1 MKAPV
6 GLLGV
11 TQFEVLTNQTPATMK
26 TTMITSLMVT
36 ITLLTLANSLIPTTS
51 RMVIKTM
58 MNIAGRLTS
67 ASVGDQLLI
76 AGS

>member
-1 MKAPV
+1 
-6 GLLGV
+6 
-11 TQFEVLTNQTPATMK
+11 
-26 TTMITSLMVT
+26 MITSLMVT
-36 ITLLTLANSLIPTTS
+36 IALFTLADFLTSTTS

-67 ASVGDQLLI
+67 ASVGDQVPT